1 MEEHGNENR
10 SLPHRAPSEIDRM
23 VGQRVKFRRMMLG
36 ISQQELGETC
46 SISPQQIHKYERGQS
61 GMRASR
67 IAQFAVAL
75 DVPVHYFFETVCE
88 DTVLPNDLIEI
99 LADSKNA
106 EMILLF
112 DRIEDDAVRDTILEM
127 ARSYHRVR
135 GTSGS
140 SVPESARS

>member
-1 MEEHGNENR
+1 MEEHRNESN

-36 ISQQELGETC
+36 KSQQELGESC
-46 SISPQQIHKYERGQS
+46 SISAQQIHKYERGQS

-75 DVPVHYFFETVCE
+75 DVPVHYFFEEVCE
-88 DTVLPNDLIEI
+88 DTVLPKDLIAI

-112 DRIEDDAVRDTILEM
+112 DRIEDAAVRDTLLET
-127 ARSYHRVR
+127 ARAYHRVR
-135 GTSGS
+135 GSNGD
-140 SVPESARS
+140 SVPNSAQG